1 MPVAQLTLEI
11 RIEHARSLK
20 DRRQVV
26 RSLKDQLRQGFN
38 VSVAEMDE
46 AVVWQSATLGVV
58 AISRSRDY
66 LHGLI
71 EEVERAARR
80 MLNEHGAELAD
91 SFWDYIECDD
101 ASKQRELSQRQPNTM
116 IRNRIFPLIF
126 SISPQTHSKAEEQAP
141 LNGSAPAH
149 RRPGYCESTAFATFI
164 QSFRAPLLS

>member
-1 MPVAQLTLEI
+1 MPVAHLTLEI

-26 RSLKDQLRQGFN
+26 RSLKDQLKQGFN

-46 AVVWQSATLGVV
+46 AVTWQSATLGVV

-80 MLNEHGAELAD
+80 ILNEHGAELVDA
-91 SFWDYIECDD
+91 FWDYIE
-101 ASKQRELSQRQPNTM
+101 S
-116 IRNRIFPLIF
+116 
-126 SISPQTHSKAEEQAP
+126 
-141 LNGSAPAH
+141 
-149 RRPGYCESTAFATFI
+149 
-164 QSFRAPLLS
+164 

>member
-1 MPVAQLTLEI
+1 MPVAHLTLEL

-46 AVVWQSATLGVV
+46 AVTWQSATVGVA

-80 MLNEHGAELAD
+80 MANELGAELAD
-91 SFWDYIECDD
+91 SFWEYMED
-101 ASKQRELSQRQPNTM
+101 
-116 IRNRIFPLIF
+116 
-126 SISPQTHSKAEEQAP
+126 
-141 LNGSAPAH
+141 
-149 RRPGYCESTAFATFI
+149 
-164 QSFRAPLLS
+164 